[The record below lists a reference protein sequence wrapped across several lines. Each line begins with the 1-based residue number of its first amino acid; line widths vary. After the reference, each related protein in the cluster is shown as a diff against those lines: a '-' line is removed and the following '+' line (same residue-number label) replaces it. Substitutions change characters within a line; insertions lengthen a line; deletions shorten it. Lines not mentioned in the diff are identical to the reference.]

1 MARTSTLRKR
11 ALKRMASLPPAR
23 ELRPSGIKLCD
34 GQERDSDRPAPLAS
48 VEAIGQVR
56 DVVSPEIPPVVH
68 GEVLESRGQER
79 QDASFESDDASFFET
94 RETLH
99 DPVHEFED
107 IPEDRH
113 SQLDVVQRRSRAS
126 SIVRNVLVGCAAF
139 VALGF
144 GVQKVRAGQQLQREE
159 SLRASAAQALTVAA
173 ARVTAESEV
182 KAAPIAPQVA
192 VPTPVASPEVNAAAA
207 PVAVAAAAAPSGV
220 QTADAKPVEDKPVVD
235 VKVEKRKA
243 EQALDQGKYAVALL
257 HAQAA
262 VDGDAE
268 DAGGWLLLGAVKQAK
283 GDVKG
288 ALEAFT
294 RCMKE
299 GKRGPKH
306 ECAAMMR

>member
-23 ELRPSGIKLCD
+23 DVRPSGIKLCD
-34 GQERDSDRPAPLAS
+34 AQTSVSDSDRPEPLEAAPTVS
-48 VEAIGQVR
+48 QVR
-56 DVVSPEIPPVVH
+56 DAVSAEIPPVVQD
-68 GEVLESRGQER
+68 ELVLRHDG
-79 QDASFESDDASFFET
+79 SFESDDASFFET
-94 RETLH
+94 RDTLH
-99 DPVHEFED
+99 DSVQEFED

-113 SQLDVVQRRSRAS
+113 SQLEVVQRRSRAS
-126 SIVRNVLVGCAAF
+126 SLVRNVLVGCAAV

-159 SLRASAAQALTVAA
+159 SLRASAAQALTAAA
-173 ARVTAESEV
+173 ARVVSEPEA
-182 KAAPIAPQVA
+182 KPAAIAPTE
-192 VPTPVASPEVNAAAA
+192 VPAASIVPQAEV
-207 PVAVAAAAAPSGV
+207 PAAAAATATGV
-220 QTADAKPVEDKPVVD
+220 AEVPAPVATTEAKPVEDKPAID
-235 VKVEKRKA
+235 VKAEKRKA
-243 EQALDQGKYAVALL
+243 EQALDQGKYAVALE

-294 RCMKE
+294 HCVKDA
-299 GKRGPKH
+299 KRGPKH